1 MNAKRAADTTV
12 EDIAD
17 EIRHEMQELRDD
29 WWLFL
34 VLGLLLILCGAF
46 VIVYPMFGAITFTVA
61 IGAALIVA
69 GVATIIGAFWSG
81 HWSGFF
87 LQMLVGIFYAVLG
100 FAILDCPS
108 DAISVMT
115 LLIAAFFVVIGV
127 FRIVVSL
134 SLRFPGWG
142 WALLA
147 GVLTTMVGVIIF
159 KTHESSQE
167 WVIGLLV
174 AVELIANGWYWT
186 MLGLNIKDLPV
197 DEEEDEEE

>member
-1 MNAKRAADTTV
+1 MNAKAADV
-12 EDIAD
+12 EEFAE
-17 EIRHEMQELRDD
+17 EIRHEMQDLRDD
-29 WWLFL
+29 WWLF
-34 VLGLLLILCGAF
+34 VFLGLLLIACGAF
-46 VIVYPMFGAITFTVA
+46 VVVYPVFGTITFTVA

-81 HWSGFF
+81 RWSGFF

-100 FAILDCPS
+100 FAILDSPT

-115 LLIAAFFVVIGV
+115 LLIAAFFVVIGI

-134 SLRFPGWG
+134 SLRFPSWG
-142 WALLA
+142 WALVA

-159 KTHESSQE
+159 KTHESSQA

-186 MLGLNIKDLPV
+186 MLGMTVKDLPV
-197 DEEEDEEE
+197 DDEEEEEE